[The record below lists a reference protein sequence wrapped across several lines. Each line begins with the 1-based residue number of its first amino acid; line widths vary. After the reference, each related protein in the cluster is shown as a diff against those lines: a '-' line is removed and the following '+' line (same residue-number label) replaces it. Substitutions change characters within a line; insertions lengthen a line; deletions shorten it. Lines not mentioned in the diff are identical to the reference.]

1 MSDASRVL
9 LKKIRGHLG
18 LTQADLAR
26 KMGVAMR
33 TVSRWEVGTSEMPA
47 TALPQALA
55 LLRAHNPD
63 LADRIGIGAGLPSV
77 VAQEEA
83 RREALDHAVYVAAD
97 ALDISPRRARAVLA
111 TFLTH
116 LVAAGIT
123 PADAR
128 ARLVERARGDAA
140 ASGDVK
146 NEASAAPKK

>member
-18 LTQADLAR
+18 LTQAALAR

-33 TVSRWEVGTSEMPA
+33 TVSRWEVGTSEIPA
-47 TALPQALA
+47 AAIPRALG
-55 LLRAHNPD
+55 LLRAHNPE
-63 LADRIGIGAGLPSV
+63 LADKIGVSAGVPSV
-77 VAQEEA
+77 LAQDEA

-97 ALDISPRRARAVLA
+97 ALDISPRRARGVLA

-123 PADAR
+123 PTDAR
-128 ARLVERARGDAA
+128 ARLVDRSKADAT
-140 ASGDVK
+140 SD
-146 NEASAAPKK
+146 PT